1 MQSNDLFGLWCFI
14 IPAHQLIKSTLK
26 GLMMKIVC
34 IAASFIPSNTA
45 NSIQV
50 IKAAHALAEIGNDV
64 TLLVPGDAKVSWENL
79 KSHYGL
85 RKPFTIQWIHE
96 NLIFKRYD
104 FAFSAVQTARKM
116 KPDLIYTW
124 VLQAAVLSLWQG
136 IPTILELHDR
146 VTGHIGPWLF
156 MRFWRSKTKRRLLT
170 NTKALKDRLILDFDL
185 SNHQEQILVAPNGVE
200 LERYQELP
208 SPEETRQILGL
219 SPGFTAGYT
228 GHFYAGRGMQ
238 LMFDLAEAL
247 PEINFLWV
255 GGQPEDVLLWEK
267 RAESSGLN
275 NLYLTGFIENAKLP
289 LFQAAADV
297 LLMPYGERIAGS
309 GGGNS
314 AEIASPMKMF
324 EYMAAGRA
332 IISSDLPVIHE
343 VLNQKTAVFC
353 PPNALSEWKEALVN
367 LRNDKFTR
375 EELGSRARTAVQKY
389 TWQNRAEKALE
400 SLG

>member
-1 MQSNDLFGLWCFI
+1 
-14 IPAHQLIKSTLK
+14 
-26 GLMMKIVC
+26 MKIVC
-34 IAASFIPSNTA
+34 IAASFVPSKTA

-50 IKAAHALAEIGNDV
+50 VKASHALSEIGSDV
-64 TLLVPGDAKVSWENL
+64 TLFVPGDEKVSWEIL
-79 KSHYGL
+79 KNQYGL
-85 RKPFTIQWIHE
+85 KKPFEIQWIHE
-96 NLIFKRYD
+96 NLLFRRYD
-104 FAFSAVQTARKM
+104 FAFNALKAAKKL

-124 VLQAAVLSLWQG
+124 VLQGAVLSLWQG

-156 MRFWRSKTKRRLLT
+156 KRFWDSKTQKRLLT
-170 NTKALKDRLILDFDL
+170 NTQALKDRLTHDFNLGD
-185 SNHQEQILVAPNGVE
+185 HQDQILVAPNGVA
-200 LERYQELP
+200 LERYDGL
-208 SPEETRQILGL
+208 STPEEARQTLGL

-255 GGQPEDVLLWEK
+255 GGQPEDVVLWEK
-267 RAESSGLN
+267 RAESAGLK
-275 NLYLTGFIENAKLP
+275 NLHLTGFIDNARLP
-289 LFQAAADV
+289 QYQAAADV

-343 VLNQKTAVFC
+343 VLNEETAVFC
-353 PPNALSEWKEALVN
+353 PPDELSSWTEALVDLKN
-367 LRNDKFTR
+367 AKSKR
-375 EELGSRARTAVQKY
+375 EELGKRVRSVVQKY
-389 TWQNRAEKALE
+389 TWQNRAETALE
-400 SLG
+400 SLRQ